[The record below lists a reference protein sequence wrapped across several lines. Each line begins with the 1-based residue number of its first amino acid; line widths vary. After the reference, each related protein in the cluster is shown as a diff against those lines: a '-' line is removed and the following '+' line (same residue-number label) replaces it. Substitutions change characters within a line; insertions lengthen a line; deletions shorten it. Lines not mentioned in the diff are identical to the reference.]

1 MKRRVLP
8 NSSRSAPLAGGRF
21 RRPAK
26 THAGTPSGAHFSHH
40 LQVWRP
46 AGGAVAAPGR
56 RLRVRGPPCVTGC
69 GRVGLICVRRLR
81 RVTALSAGAVAHL
94 RRDIADGRRT
104 SMPDPAG
111 PVARVTPD
119 ASGGAGRYPIP
130 CDYKVCSCGWLRHRP
145 GGVGVRSE
153 HLSEHH
159 EGHGAVDVVGPV
171 ALSGARPA
179 VGTKECTQIG
189 KNDLSEPFRG
199 IRVHC
204 CAVVDRHGGAGVYTD
219 RRKRLL
225 GNRSEVFVYTVAT
238 RRSHELRRE
247 PHRVARVPQPPW
259 RAGGAHSV
267 AVAPLVGKTGSARVA
282 PQLGWRLHRGIN
294 PH

>member
-1 MKRRVLP
+1 MAFLP
-8 NSSRSAPLAGGRF
+8 RSAPCIRLPSWSRPSPGFSLQSRIRLFLARLREF
-21 RRPAK
+21 
-26 THAGTPSGAHFSHH
+26 
-40 LQVWRP
+40 VW
-46 AGGAVAAPGR
+46 VAASPPWWR
-56 RLRVRGPPCVTGC
+56 RRQVRAPE
-69 GRVGLICVRRLR
+69 R
-81 RVTALSAGAVAHL
+81 
-94 RRDIADGRRT
+94 
-104 SMPDPAG
+104 
-111 PVARVTPD
+111 
-119 ASGGAGRYPIP
+119 ASR
-130 CDYKVCSCGWLRHRP
+130 
-145 GGVGVRSE
+145 
-153 HLSEHH
+153 
-159 EGHGAVDVVGPV
+159 GHGAVDVVGPV

-238 RRSHELRRE
+238 RGSRGLRRE

-267 AVAPLVGKTGSARVA
+267 AVSPLVGKTGSARAA
-282 PQLGWRLHRGIN
+282 PPLGWRLHRGIN

>member
-1 MKRRVLP
+1 M
-8 NSSRSAPLAGGRF
+8 
-21 RRPAK
+21 
-26 THAGTPSGAHFSHH
+26 
-40 LQVWRP
+40 
-46 AGGAVAAPGR
+46 
-56 RLRVRGPPCVTGC
+56 
-69 GRVGLICVRRLR
+69 GLICVRRLR
-81 RVTALSAGAVAHL
+81 RVIALSAGAVAHL

-111 PVARVTPD
+111 PVARVTP
-119 ASGGAGRYPIP
+119 GRELGAGRYPMP

-171 ALSGARPA
+171 APPGARPA

-204 CAVVDRHGGAGVYTD
+204 CAVADRHGGAGVYTD

-225 GNRSEVFVYTVAT
+225 GIVLGHSCTL
-238 RRSHELRRE
+238 LRRE

-267 AVAPLVGKTGSARVA
+267 AVSPLVGKTGSARAA
-282 PQLGWRLHRGIN
+282 PPLGWRLHRGIN

>member
-26 THAGTPSGAHFSHH
+26 THVGTPSGAHFSHH
-40 LQVWRP
+40 LQVWWP
-46 AGGAVAAPGR
+46 TGGAEAAPGR

-69 GRVGLICVRRLR
+69 GRARPIRVRRLR
-81 RVTALSAGAVAHL
+81 RVTALPAGAVAQL
-94 RRDIADGRRT
+94 RRDIADGRRA

-111 PVARVTPD
+111 PVARVTP
-119 ASGGAGRYPIP
+119 GRELGAGRYPMP
-130 CDYKVCSCGWLRHRP
+130 CDYEVCSCGWLRHRP

-171 ALSGARPA
+171 APPGARPA

-204 CAVVDRHGGAGVYTD
+204 CAVADRHGGAGVYTD
-219 RRKRLL
+219 WQKWLL
-225 GNRSEVFVYTVAT
+225 GIVLRHSCTL
-238 RRSHELRRE
+238 LRRE
-247 PHRVARVPQPPW
+247 DRASCDASRVGWHECLNHHGVPAAPTRWPSPPW
-259 RAGGAHSV
+259 SGKRA
-267 AVAPLVGKTGSARVA
+267 LCER
-282 PQLGWRLHRGIN
+282 RRR
-294 PH
+294 

>member
-1 MKRRVLP
+1 MKRRILP

-56 RLRVRGPPCVTGC
+56 RLRVRGPPMRDRMRPREADMCQAPAPRDSPLG
-69 GRVGLICVRRLR
+69 GRGRAPSPRHRRRATHLHAGSRGTR
-81 RVTALSAGAVAHL
+81 RQGHP
-94 RRDIADGRRT
+94 GREL
-104 SMPDPAG
+104 
-111 PVARVTPD
+111 
-119 ASGGAGRYPIP
+119 GAGRYPIP

-171 ALSGARPA
+171 APPGARPA

-204 CAVVDRHGGAGVYTD
+204 CTVADRHGGAGVYTD

-225 GNRSEVFVYTVAT
+225 GIVLRHSYTL
-238 RRSHELRRE
+238 LRRE
-247 PHRVARVPQPPW
+247 DRASRDASRVGWHECPNHHGVPAAPTRWPSPPW
-259 RAGGAHSV
+259 SGKRA
-267 AVAPLVGKTGSARVA
+267 LRE
-282 PQLGWRLHRGIN
+282 WRRS
-294 PH
+294 